1 MEIHLSSIALGVVQ
15 GLNVGLLA
23 VGLVLIYRTSRVV
36 NFAHGELGAVSA
48 VLLSTLVVQ
57 HHWPYAVSLVLVLAL
72 AAVIAGA
79 CELLLRRLFDR
90 PRVLVMVATIGLSQ
104 FLFLLT
110 LLPLIRPDK
119 TYVAFPVPFTAQFE
133 LDHYVFHES
142 DILTVIVAPLLVLA
156 LALFLTR
163 TRHGLAMRAMSENG
177 DSARL
182 AGVSVRRLSTA
193 AWMIA
198 GVLAAITV
206 ILASPAKGNTFTEV
220 IPLDLLVRALAA
232 ALIAAMVSLPV
243 AFFAGI
249 GIGVVQS
256 VVAYNLPEAS
266 NIEVVFFAILVVA
279 LLVRARG
286 LKTGPRDEERSSWRF
301 AGVVDPAG
309 TDVIR
314 ARVGQVGAL
323 VALLVAA
330 AAPLFVTEGRAFLY
344 GRIELFAVVAL
355 SLTILTGWAGQLSLG
370 HFAFVAVGS
379 LLAAHLGESVP
390 LVLLVPLGGLVTAVI
405 AVIVGLPALR
415 IKGLYLAV
423 STLAFAVLMEV
434 SIVPTPCWKAPLL
447 HRTFCTGLPDPASTL
462 LSRPTLLGLD
472 VSSDK
477 AFSYVCL
484 GLLVISLLAA
494 RVWRDKG
501 VARALIAVRDN
512 EVGAAAM
519 GVRVVRVKVLGFALS
534 GFLAGAAGVCFA
546 FLTERVNTQ
555 TFTAPESILIVS
567 MAIIGGL
574 GSVPGAVLGALYL
587 IGLPAFFGS
596 TPTVQFLTSSL
607 GLTLALLY
615 LPGGLAALLRR
626 VGDGFTV
633 LVRQALNR
641 ETPAPT
647 AELVEVAT

>member
-1 MEIHLSSIALGVVQ
+1 MEIHVSSVALGVVQ
-15 GLNVGLLA
+15 GLNIGLLA
-23 VGLVLIYRTSRVV
+23 VGLVLIYRTTRIV

-48 VLLSTLVVQ
+48 VLLSTLVVDR
-57 HHWPYAVSLVLVLAL
+57 HWPYGVALVFVLVLA
-72 AAVIAGA
+72 AAIAGA

-110 LLPLIRPDK
+110 LLPLVRPDK
-119 TYVAFPVPFTAQFE
+119 TYVPFPVPFTAQFE

-156 LALFLTR
+156 LAVFRTR
-163 TRHGLAMRAMSENG
+163 TRHGLAMRAMAENG
-177 DSARL
+177 ESARL

-220 IPLDLLVRALAA
+220 IPLDVLVSALAA
-232 ALIAAMVSLPV
+232 ALIAAMVSLPI

-249 GIGVVQS
+249 GIGVIQS

-266 NIEVVFFAILVVA
+266 NIEVVLFAILIVA

-286 LKTGPRDEERSSWRF
+286 LKGGTRDEERSSWRF
-301 AGVVDPAG
+301 AGVVDPARG
-309 TDVIR
+309 DKIR
-314 ARVGQVGAL
+314 KRVGAVGAGA
-323 VALLVAA
+323 ALLVAA

-344 GRIELFAVVAL
+344 GRIELFAVIAL

-370 HFAFVAVGS
+370 HFAFVAVGA

-390 LVLLVPLGGLVTAVI
+390 LVLLVPLGGIVTAIV
-405 AVIVGLPALR
+405 AVVVGLPALR
-415 IKGLYLAV
+415 IRGLYLAV
-423 STLAFAVLMEV
+423 STLAFAVLMDV

-462 LSRPTLLGLD
+462 LSRPTLLGID

-484 GLLVISLLAA
+484 GLLVLALLAA
-494 RVWRDKG
+494 RLWRDKG
-501 VARALIAVRDN
+501 IARALIAVRDN
-512 EVGAAAM
+512 EAGAAAM
-519 GVRVVRVKVLGFALS
+519 GVRVVRIKVLGFALS

-546 FLTERVNTQ
+546 FLTERVNTT
-555 TFTAPESILIVS
+555 TFAAPQSILIVS

-587 IGLPAFFGS
+587 IGLPAFFDS
-596 TPTVQFLTSSL
+596 TPTIQFLTSSL
-607 GLTLALLY
+607 GLTIALLY
-615 LPGGLAALLRR
+615 VPGGLSGVLRR
-626 VGDGFTV
+626 IGDGFTV
-633 LVRQALNR
+633 LVRQALDR
-641 ETPAPT
+641 QPPT
-647 AELVEVAT
+647 TVPDAVEVAT